1 MESSWDAVH
10 LQHHDQLP
18 PELLHILRH
27 GTNEQY
33 LEAITDASLDA
44 RYTYLI
50 FAHYEN
56 IFSHVC
62 ATVRTHGSL
71 ASSIATIARILPCA
85 PYLAPFATQTLSEP
99 YTFNTPE
106 PSEEDLL
113 YLLGLFRLLHY
124 DYKGFR
130 SFVDVA
136 QVQSLLRAT
145 SRPVVYL
152 AIRVL
157 QFCLDGADHWFE
169 QMIKE
174 YLGEDTPDL
183 DISGQWDDR
192 VIDYRFLTLWEE
204 ERFQKVEKLVHS
216 ARADAIE
223 SVDGGRAIPAAC
235 FHPNTVLVAGIV
247 LPYEKRGKPA
257 GTDRLVY
264 TTTVR
269 DNLAHIAKALK
280 TPRPLLLAGLAGSG
294 KTLLARHVAA
304 CLGKLEKMVTL
315 HLNEQS
321 DAKLLIGIYTTG
333 DTPGSFLWKPGVLTT
348 AVEEGRWVLIEDLDR
363 APNEIIGMLLP
374 LIERRELLIP
384 GRKQTVHAAQG
395 FQIIATV
402 RNHVN
407 HRGDETRPLAH
418 MLGAR
423 HWQNVTV
430 RMQPLAEQKAVAE
443 QLFPSLSQL
452 IPQFM
457 AVYQRLQASNQ
468 RVALVGTSKTG
479 IARAISPRD
488 LLKWCNRVMK
498 LLHQRSTF
506 TSSDVDDMFIE
517 AIDCFVGAL
526 PDGSARVGMAAII
539 AEELRI
545 DPQRRDYLLTERDV
559 RYDVDKSRISVG
571 RYSLPR
577 VQAQRTSAAQSTFS
591 TNPHTTR
598 MLERVAAAVVN
609 REPLLLVGETGVGK
623 TTAVQHLASQ
633 LGKKLEPFN
642 LSQQSEA
649 GDLLGGF
656 KPVTA
661 RSLIIPM
668 KDEFDELFLASFST
682 SKNQQFLDLL
692 GKQMVRS
699 NWPAVCK
706 LWQQALK
713 MVDLARSAKTGETP
727 SKKRKLESKK
737 IIDFTRWDTFA
748 IKVTEMDHR
757 LSSGSEAFAF
767 SFVEGNIVR
776 AVRNG
781 DWVLLDEINLA
792 SPDTLESIIDLLEP
806 SSPSLLLT
814 EAGNIERIEA
824 HPEFRVFAAMN
835 PATDVGKKDLP
846 PGIRS
851 RFTELYVESPDKDIK
866 SLQSIVRSY
875 LRVEAAA
882 DPAIAVDVSLVYQKT
897 LALAEQNKLVD
908 GAGQMPH
915 FSLRT
920 LTRTLSYAKHIA
932 PQCSLRR
939 ALYEGFQMSFLTFLN
954 AESARSVQPLLEQH
968 LLGKRT
974 NVRSELQKALRKP
987 DDGKSYIQGY
997 PGSKHWVHEGSIE
1010 VLEQPEYILTPFI
1023 KTNLENLVRA
1033 TSTRQFPVL
1042 IQGPTSS
1049 GKTSMIEYLAKR
1061 TGHIFV
1067 RINNHEHTDLQ
1078 EYLGTYVS
1086 GTDGRLQFQE
1096 GVLVQALREGHWIV
1110 LDELNLAPT
1119 DVLEALNRLL
1129 DDNRELLIP
1138 ETQETVRPHGDFML
1152 FATQNPAGL
1161 YGGRKTL
1168 SRAFRNRFLELHFDD
1183 IPIEELQEIL
1193 HRRTHLPES
1202 RCKRIVTVYRELALL
1217 RQESR
1222 LFEQKS
1228 FATLRDLF
1236 RWAFRP
1242 NDTIEQL
1249 AANGYMLLA
1258 ERVRKPE
1265 ERGALKAII
1274 EKALSANGPRVV
1286 IDENAIYAQDCPEV
1300 LAYQTSAGPSGVV
1313 WTKAMRRLYV
1323 LVSRALQNNEPVVL
1337 VGETGCGKTT
1347 VCQML
1352 AEAVAKQL
1360 YTVNAHQNTET
1371 GDLIGSQRPVRNRS
1385 AVEVTLRDHLYT
1397 SQPLQNLDTAA
1408 AHSTDVLLSAYDQ
1421 AVSALDRAGRLAYCA
1436 SQAHLDL
1443 QALRT
1448 SFKALFEWVDGGLV
1462 QAMREG
1468 AFFLLDEI
1476 SLADDSVLERINSV
1490 LEPQR
1495 SILLAEKG
1503 SLDSFV
1509 TASVSFQFFAT
1520 MNPGGDYGKREL
1532 SPALRNRF
1540 TEIWVP
1546 SLSDTEDIV
1555 QIVSAKLVANAR
1567 SYAIA
1572 MVAFSQWF
1580 KDRYNTS
1587 ASSSVSIRDSLAWVQ
1602 FVNAC
1607 AEMDVMAAIVHGA
1620 AMVYIDTLGANPAG
1634 LMSITGANLEVER
1647 TVCLAQLSYLLGSD
1661 AGAIY
1666 SAPSDVTKADE
1677 SLKFGPFAVQS
1688 RVSGLA
1694 PPTAFTFD
1702 APTTRRN
1709 AMRVVRAMQLSRP
1722 VLLEGSPG
1730 VGKTAL
1736 VTAIATAASVPLTRI
1751 NLSEQ
1756 TDLLDLFGSDAP
1768 VEGAATGVFAWRDA
1782 PFLQAMKRGDWVL
1795 LDEMNLASQSVLEG
1809 LNACLDHRGEV
1820 FVPELG
1826 QTFHK
1831 HPEFRLF
1838 AAQNPHHQGGG
1849 RKGLPASFVNR
1860 FTVVYADAFHSE
1872 DLMLICKRSFP
1883 QLPVAVLEQA
1893 VRFVSLLDLEVSQRR
1908 HFGANGGPWEFNL
1921 RDISRWLALLSAD
1934 QGLLRAGNARD
1945 FARMLFTQRFRSALD
1960 RIAVCDL
1967 LDTVFRDSF
1976 PPSDLFESISPSDV
1990 QLGLARLPR
1999 NLSQATPTSA
2009 SQVVSQSSDDGR
2021 NIEAAM
2027 ICIEQR
2033 WPVIL
2038 IGPSGCGKTRLI
2050 ETLATVVGA
2059 SLTIIALNADTDAM
2073 DLIGGYEQ
2081 SDPLRQNLQALDR
2094 CRSHLSDLAK
2104 ASALAGPSSETTS
2117 LLADIRERPLDVLAD
2132 LDRLRAIAT
2141 THSDPTVVKALA
2153 DIIIMTEGAQ
2163 SAIDKARFEW
2173 TDGLLVEALEQGKW
2187 LVLDNANLCS
2197 SSVLDRL
2204 NSLLEPD
2211 GLLIINEHS
2220 AADGSP
2226 RIVRPHPSFRIF
2238 LTVDP
2243 RYGELS
2249 RAMRNRAVELC
2260 LARPDRSHV
2269 QWQPLQPE
2277 SAVAR
2282 FRHWKVVDG
2291 MSDRDFDHNV
2301 GHLAQDHASITD
2313 QQLAHRFS
2321 TQLESRLYGRARW
2334 VGTIAAVPSQDS
2346 LRLLTSFYDSATV
2359 QAQASADFARVQT
2372 LHPLNNQVLIQQSEH
2387 LYTQASTLA
2396 LVHEFHIRLDSL
2408 FDQIKSCRSKQS
2420 VMRQL
2425 ERSER
2430 ALYSKRA
2437 PSKAGNGLLA
2447 TLEAIMRLTFDWL
2460 HNVEDVPLQQLSQV
2474 STTILPLCTFG
2485 INQKLQVRST
2495 LHHLCGYWTFAL
2507 QIISG
2512 GIYDST
2518 LLTAWL
2524 AAFRSITQDVSQSAL
2539 TSVRARIPEVLLLLD
2554 GIGGS
2559 TATFQGSA
2567 CATLWAVLK
2576 PPMPPSIAQLE
2587 PVLGFE
2593 QVTHRFDQACRRF
2606 DVPIPTLIQTRMTF
2620 ARALKA
2626 AKSGNADLSEI
2637 SQRLGLLVPEITD
2650 DIAVTLPE
2658 RRPHLARV
2666 FQALS
2671 QHAALL
2677 TLVDRSLPDEQTT
2690 TIELLALRPTSDS
2703 ILTTEGPP
2711 AHLNV
2716 RAQFNLL
2723 SRVFPAIDN
2732 SSNQRP
2738 SHPLPST
2745 IVEHIVNATQVS
2757 LGDLDLLEYE
2767 GQALGQT
2774 IARQPHI
2781 LNLDEV
2787 KSLDSCLMSITKGVL
2802 VTLAS
2807 SRSES
2812 GTKNMALQLLA
2823 DLEAQNDR
2831 SPQTSCIT
2839 SHDPSRGD
2847 SISGDNGLERILAAF
2862 NKVIVYLRTTI
2873 AGQKSSSSS
2882 AAEAWTAYGMAC
2894 LALYLPREPFDP
2906 ALRPRVERD
2915 IHRRTLLDLQTQLQ
2929 MVKTFRAALFGEKE
2943 SLRSRTVQADIS
2955 HMGPEPAVEE
2965 ICRPEVSAMSEL
2977 QADIDGLTRALTPL
2991 WQGSTASS
2999 TSSVL
3004 FWNNL
3009 DRIRNRLEHQ
3019 YRAYG
3024 DLTAPAIGFIDCI
3037 RVGRMLSIQADVR
3050 ALQDD
3055 TSIGLAQITPFV
3067 GASYADWSE
3076 DGAFLRL
3083 FSGRPGQGDTLL
3095 AMSVLA
3101 ARLQYSGL
3109 PSLSPALLIVVDQ
3122 QFERFYDSWKT
3133 RLSDEQR
3140 RSAADSSLYRYK
3152 GDDDLSDEA
3161 AAEELAA
3168 LFPSHHD
3175 VDAASGLRT
3184 AAIEIESFTEEIAEV
3199 HRAIFRGQSSS
3210 PGTLLGLLER
3220 YTQSTGTGIYGTGAE
3235 KNVASILWSAHNLTS
3250 RLSGVVQVGVSYN
3263 MYTDPNIREAKRV
3276 RTLIN
3281 IIRRRFDELHLAWPE
3296 HATPIE
3302 VQRVCDQ
3309 VLGVGHAEPLLKF
3322 LPVLEK
3328 LHATMTQW
3336 QQIASREFS
3345 VVSELEEVTSLI
3357 VSWRQ
3362 TELSSWAGLLDR
3374 EDHACRKAA
3383 ASWWYVAY
3391 ESIIAAVRAL
3401 QHSPLALRGHTE
3413 GLLQTLASFLSTCGL
3428 AEFLPRMDM
3437 LRDFEAH
3444 LRARKQDGSTFVDV
3458 QQALANFVAFH
3469 ERFEDVV
3476 AQKLAKGR
3484 TDLEKEIKNV
3494 IQVASWKDR
3503 NVQSLKQSAASS
3515 HKRLVRMVRKYRAL
3529 LAGSVGPLLV
3539 GGIPPSGPFT
3549 ESVSSIVVVAATTP
3563 VVTRFTTAAFQIA
3576 AWDDRPA
3583 RFRHIEGTVSLMR
3596 TKAADVGNSRASDE
3610 VARYNEEVREAIQS
3624 LQRETPAVL
3633 IEKTKD
3639 QIQDLKRRKRRLLA
3653 DVIREVQ
3660 NMGFQRSMGDDVLS
3674 QQAALHNVLSKSPA
3688 MIVHPK
3694 DSILAGTEHY
3704 FHSFLA
3710 ILPSVRQSAR
3720 KHSDDLTPAEA
3731 VRCMTLLES
3740 MLQTAVVQRSALCN
3754 QLRRISRLQSVLC
3767 QVHSLASTES
3777 LVIEE
3782 HHCASMALGSH
3793 ARCLGSIIQTCTQLL
3808 QAQAAL
3814 AGDDKSAIVGE
3825 LSTIALQLGT
3835 FEEDMRSEPPL
3846 PAGIGIDRDPSST
3859 ARFSE
3864 LTVGLEKA
3872 ISVCVESHP
3881 STGPILD
3888 HVRRWTGPTEP
3899 SPLQSNGHVSQ
3910 TLNAWVN
3917 ELQQTLDTMLGAVEN
3932 VEERSKAYTVKVEQP
3947 RWLVR
3952 TGVALNNEID
3962 ALRLDTITQSM
3973 SSLLAGLAHVALES
3987 ANSLTAI
3994 AAVCQSIW
4002 PVVDAFAATC
4012 QKLLES
4018 AIGLHF
4024 ETNKLAY
4031 HMAMAFMELAQ
4042 RGFCTPSEK
4051 AGNKDQQAGE
4061 VESGT
4066 GLGDGEGGEDI
4077 SKDVGDDED
4086 LGELAEEPQAS
4097 GASKDLP
4104 DEKDAVDMADQE
4116 MEGGFGEEPEGSEQG
4131 EGNGDDSPGA
4141 DGDVDEEAGAVD
4153 EQGPSAMDEKMW
4165 DEGANDERPDKEGDD
4180 VQGSSTND
4188 ESAAAREGKQKE
4200 KDEPGQEDAA
4210 GTDDVPDEEERIE
4223 TQDMEHLDPH
4233 TDEQDNLDL
4242 PADIT
4247 VDGKEVEE
4255 DVDSDMDRLSD
4266 DDVDELNDT
4275 ADDTARGESPD
4286 REAPEAEET
4295 GELDQTGSPSDTL
4308 EAGDDASEEG
4318 GDDEGTHSDVLME
4331 DDLDA
4336 HDAEANNDEVSG
4348 EAGQGNDNANTET
4361 QNTAQAAAQ
4370 SLPPDQNTEPGAE
4383 EQDGEDATASGDV
4396 EGKRTQDTSS
4406 LLQKAP
4412 KSSQPSLPYKKIGDV
4427 LDEWYQQHREIES
4440 AKQPQ
4445 GDEGTS
4451 RPEDTDMASA
4461 RFEHLPDQ
4469 DTAADTQA
4477 LGTASVDQS
4486 TALNEDSGLPNNGE
4500 EDATLPPLEEDIH
4513 DQQQGHDVHESG
4525 RQIESIDVSRLDP
4538 ASNAFVGEP
4547 QNANIDAD
4555 MSEHLPADEED
4566 QVQDVDQQLTDTHLD
4581 GADPDEGLS
4590 LQEARHLWS
4599 EHEASTRNLALV
4611 LTEHLRLVLHPTQA
4625 TKMRGDFRTGKRL
4638 NIKRIIPYIA
4648 SSYKRDKI
4656 WMRRSVPSKRSY
4668 QIMLAIDDSKSMAE
4682 SESKHLAFETVALV
4696 AKAMSMLEV
4705 GELSVVG
4712 FGENVN
4718 VAHDFSTPFTSDA
4731 GAQIFKQFSFA
4742 QSRTNVRQLLAES
4755 IEIFRSARLKAS
4767 GSASELWQLQLIISD
4782 GVCEDHP
4789 SIRQLVRQAQEERIM
4804 VVFIVVD
4811 AAAQKVEAAGGPKQ
4825 SILDLQTAEFVKD
4838 EVGEMQLKMVKYLD
4852 TFPFNYYLIVREVQE
4867 LPAVLAGALRQWL
4880 AEVVETGG

>member
-1 MESSWDAVH
+1 MEPSWDTVCLPH
-10 LQHHDQLP
+10 LDQLP
-18 PELLHILRH
+18 PELLHILRQ

-33 LEAITDASLDA
+33 LEAIVTASLDA
-44 RYTYLI
+44 RYTYLM

-62 ATVRTHGSL
+62 TTVRAHGSL
-71 ASSIATIARILPCA
+71 ASSIATIARILPFA
-85 PYLAPFATQTLSEP
+85 PYLSPFAMRALGEP

-124 DYKGFR
+124 DYKAFR
-130 SFVDVA
+130 SLVDVA
-136 QVQSLLRAT
+136 QVQSLLRYP

-169 QMIKE
+169 QMIQE
-174 YLGEDTPDL
+174 YLGKDTPDL
-183 DISGQWDDR
+183 DINGQWDDR

-204 ERFQKVEKLVHS
+204 ERYERVEKLVVS
-216 ARADAIE
+216 ARTEAIE
-223 SVDGGRAIPAAC
+223 SVGGGRAIPAAC
-235 FHPNTVLVAGIV
+235 FHPNTALIAGIV
-247 LPYEKRGKPA
+247 LPCEKRGKPV

-264 TTTVR
+264 TKTIQ
-269 DNLAHIAKALK
+269 DNLARIATALK

-304 CLGKLEKMVTL
+304 RLGKLEKMVTL

-321 DAKLLIGIYTTG
+321 DAKLLIGVYTTG
-333 DTPGSFLWKPGVLTT
+333 DTPGTFLWKSGVLTT

-384 GRKQTVHAAQG
+384 SRKETVHAAQG
-395 FQIIATV
+395 FQVIATV

-407 HRGDETRPLAH
+407 HRGEETRPLAH

-423 HWQNVTV
+423 HWQNVTIG
-430 RMQPLAEQKAVAE
+430 MQPLAEQKAVAE
-443 QLFPSLSQL
+443 ELFPSLSQL

-457 AVYQRLQASNQ
+457 TVYERLQASNQ
-468 RVALVGTSKTG
+468 RVALVGQSKTG

-488 LLKWCNRVMK
+488 LLKWCNRVMT
-498 LLHQRSTF
+498 LLHQRPTF

-526 PDGSARVGMAAII
+526 PDGLARVGMAAIV

-545 DPQRRDYLLTERDV
+545 DPQRRDYLLGERNV
-559 RYDVDKSRISVG
+559 RYDVDKSRITVG

-577 VQAQRTSAAQSTFS
+577 VQAQRISAAESTFS

-623 TTAVQHLASQ
+623 TTAVQHLASH

-668 KDEFDELFLASFST
+668 KDEFDELFLASFSM

-699 NWPAVCK
+699 NWQAVCK

-713 MVDLARSAKTGETP
+713 MVDQARSAKTGETP
-727 SKKRKLESKK
+727 SKKRKLESKE

-748 IKVTEMDHR
+748 IKVTEMDRR

-792 SPDTLESIIDLLEP
+792 SPDTLESIIDLLDP
-806 SSPSLLLT
+806 GSPSLLLT
-814 EAGNIERIEA
+814 EAGDIERIEA

-875 LRVEAAA
+875 LRAEAAA
-882 DPAIAVDVSLVYQKT
+882 DPAVAVDVSLVYQKT
-897 LALAEQNKLVD
+897 IALAQQNKLVD

-920 LTRTLSYAKHIA
+920 LTRTLSYAKFIA

-968 LLGKRT
+968 LLGKRM
-974 NVRSELQKALRKP
+974 NIRSELQKALRKP

-1010 VLEQPEYILTPFI
+1010 RLEQPEYILTPFI

-1061 TGHIFV
+1061 TGHKFV

-1265 ERGALKAII
+1265 EREALKTII

-1286 IDENAIYAQDCPEV
+1286 IDEIGLYAQDSAEV
-1300 LAYQTSAGPSGVV
+1300 KAYQTSAGPSGVV

-1352 AEAVAKQL
+1352 AKAMGKQL

-1385 AVEVTLRDHLYT
+1385 AVEATLREHLYA
-1397 SQPLQNLDTAA
+1397 SPALQNLDIAA

-1421 AVSALDRAGRLAYCA
+1421 AVSALDRTGKLAYCA
-1436 SQAHLDL
+1436 SQEHLDL

-1448 SFKALFEWVDGGLV
+1448 RFKALFEWVDGGLV
-1462 QAMREG
+1462 QAMRKG

-1495 SILLAEKG
+1495 TILLAEKG

-1509 TASVSFQFFAT
+1509 TASAGFQFFAT

-1555 QIVSAKLVANAR
+1555 QIVSAKLGANAQ
-1567 SYAIA
+1567 SYATA

-1580 KDRYNTS
+1580 NKSYNTS

-1602 FVNAC
+1602 FVNAFV
-1607 AEMDVMAAIVHGA
+1607 EMDVVAAIVHGA

-1634 LMSITGANLEVER
+1634 LMTLTGANLDEER
-1647 TVCLAQLSYLLGSD
+1647 TVCLAQLSRLLEAD

-1666 SAPSDVTKADE
+1666 SAPSDVTKADQ
-1677 SLKFGPFAVQS
+1677 SVTIGPFAIRS
-1688 RVSGLA
+1688 RVSGSALPA
-1694 PPTAFTFD
+1694 TFTFD

-1709 AMRVVRAMQLSRP
+1709 AMRVVRAMQLSKP

-1768 VEGAATGVFAWRDA
+1768 VEGASTGVFAWRDA
-1782 PFLQAMKRGDWVL
+1782 PFMQAMKRGDWVL
-1795 LDEMNLASQSVLEG
+1795 LDEMNLASHSVLEG

-1826 QTFHK
+1826 QTFGK
-1831 HPEFRLF
+1831 HPDFRLF

-1860 FTVVYADAFHSE
+1860 FTVVYADAFQSE
-1872 DLMLICKRSFP
+1872 DLMLICRRSFA
-1883 QLPVAVLEQA
+1883 QLPVTVLEQA

-1908 HFGANGGPWEFNL
+1908 RFGANGGPWEFNL
-1921 RDISRWLALLSAD
+1921 RDTSRWLALLSAD
-1934 QGLLRAGNARD
+1934 QSFLRTGSARD
-1945 FARMLFTQRFRSALD
+1945 FARFLFTQRFRSALD
-1960 RIAVCDL
+1960 RTAVCDL
-1967 LDTVFRDSF
+1967 LDTVFRDSL
-1976 PPSDLFESISPSDV
+1976 PQSDLFESISPSDV

-1999 NLSQATPTSA
+1999 NLLRATPASA
-2009 SQVVSQSSDDGR
+2009 PHATHQSSEDGR
-2021 NIEAAM
+2021 NFEPAM
-2027 ICIEQR
+2027 LCIEQR
-2033 WPVIL
+2033 WPVVL
-2038 IGPSGCGKTRLI
+2038 TGPSGCGKTRLI
-2050 ETLATVVGA
+2050 ESLGTVVGA
-2059 SLTIIALNADTDAM
+2059 SITTIALNADTDAM

-2081 SDPLRQNLQALDR
+2081 SDPLRQNLQALDYI
-2094 CRSHLSDLAK
+2094 RSHLSDLAK
-2104 ASALAGPSSETTS
+2104 ANALAGSSPEIAS
-2117 LLADIRERPLDVLAD
+2117 LLADVRERPLDVLAD
-2132 LDRLRAIAT
+2132 LDHLRAIVA
-2141 THSDPTVVKALA
+2141 HNDSTVVKPLA
-2153 DIIIMTEGAQ
+2153 DLITVVEGAQ

-2211 GLLIINEHS
+2211 GLLIINEHT

-2226 RIVRPHPSFRIF
+2226 RIIRPHPSFRIF

-2249 RAMRNRAVELC
+2249 RAMRNRAVELY
-2260 LARPDRSHV
+2260 LARPDHSHV

-2291 MSDRDFDHNV
+2291 MSDGDFDHNV
-2301 GHLAQDHASITD
+2301 GHVAQDHASIAD

-2321 TQLESRLYGRARW
+2321 TQLESGLYGRARW

-2346 LRLLTSFYDSATV
+2346 LKLLTSFYDSATV
-2359 QAQASADFARVQT
+2359 QAQASADFARVQVSQRAS
-2372 LHPLNNQVLIQQSEH
+2372 HQSEH

-2396 LVHEFHIRLDSL
+2396 LVHDFHICLDSL
-2408 FDQIKSCRSKQS
+2408 FDQIKSCRTKQS

-2430 ALYSKRA
+2430 ALYSRRT
-2437 PSKAGNGLLA
+2437 PSSAGHGLLA
-2447 TLEAIMRLTFDWL
+2447 TLEAMMRLTFGWL
-2460 HNVEDVPLQQLSQV
+2460 HSVEDVPLQQLSQV
-2474 STTILPLCTFG
+2474 
-2485 INQKLQVRST
+2485 RST
-2495 LHHLCGYWTFAL
+2495 LHRLCGYWTFIL

-2512 GIYDST
+2512 GTYDST
-2518 LLTAWL
+2518 LLTAWS
-2524 AAFRSITQDVSQSAL
+2524 AAFRSITQDVSRCAL
-2539 TSVRARIPEVLLLLD
+2539 TSVGALIPDVLLLLD
-2554 GIGGS
+2554 GISGS
-2559 TATFQGSA
+2559 TATIQGSA
-2567 CATLWAVLK
+2567 CAVLWEVLK
-2576 PPMPPSIAQLE
+2576 PPMPSSIAQLE
-2587 PVLGFE
+2587 PILGFG
-2593 QVTHRFDQACRRF
+2593 QVAYRFDQACRRF
-2606 DVPIPTLIQTRMTF
+2606 DVPIPTLVQTRMTF

-2626 AKSGNADLSEI
+2626 AKSGNADVLEI
-2637 SQRLGLLVPEITD
+2637 SQRLGLLVPAMPD
-2650 DIAVTLPE
+2650 DTAVTLPE
-2658 RRPHLARV
+2658 RRPHFAQV
-2666 FQALS
+2666 FEALS

-2690 TIELLALRPTSDS
+2690 TIELLALRTTSDS
-2703 ILTTEGPP
+2703 MLTTDGVP
-2711 AHLNV
+2711 AHLTV

-2723 SRVFPAIDN
+2723 SRVFPALDK
-2732 SSNQRP
+2732 SGHQRP
-2738 SHPLPST
+2738 SQPLPSAV
-2745 IVEHIVNATQVS
+2745 VEHAANAAQVS

-2767 GQALGQT
+2767 SHALGQT
-2774 IARQPHI
+2774 IACQPHI
-2781 LNLDEV
+2781 LNLDEARM
-2787 KSLDSCLMSITKGVL
+2787 LNPCLMSLMKAVL

-2807 SRSES
+2807 SKSES
-2812 GTKNMALQLLA
+2812 GTKNMASHLLA
-2823 DLEAQNDR
+2823 NLETKDDMTYQA
-2831 SPQTSCIT
+2831 SSIT
-2839 SHDPSRGD
+2839 GANPS
-2847 SISGDNGLERILAAF
+2847 SGDGTNDCSGLDQILAAF
-2862 NKVIVYLRTTI
+2862 DKVVMYLQTTVM
-2873 AGQKSSSSS
+2873 GQRSSSSS
-2882 AAEAWTAYGMAC
+2882 AAEAWIAYGMAC

-2915 IHRRTLLDLQTQLQ
+2915 IHRRTLLDLQQQLQ
-2929 MVKTFRAALFGEKE
+2929 VLQTFRAALFGEQE

-2991 WQGSTASS
+2991 WQGSTASNASS
-2999 TSSVL
+2999 TL

-3009 DRIRNRLEHQ
+3009 DRIRNRLEYQ

-3024 DLTAPAIGFIDCI
+3024 DLTAPIIGFIDCMRI
-3037 RVGRMLSIQADVR
+3037 GRMLSTQADSH

-3055 TSIGLAQITPFV
+3055 SSDGLAQITPFV
-3067 GASYADWSE
+3067 GASYADWSG
-3076 DGAFLRL
+3076 DRAFIEL
-3083 FSGRPGQGDTLL
+3083 FSGGPKQRDTLL
-3095 AMSVLA
+3095 ALSILA
-3101 ARLQYSGL
+3101 ARLHDSGI
-3109 PSLSPALLIVVDQ
+3109 PSLSPALLTVVDQ
-3122 QFERFYDSWKT
+3122 QFEQFYDLWKT
-3133 RLSDEQR
+3133 RLSEEQK

-3168 LFPSHHD
+3168 LFPSHHGI
-3175 VDAASGLRT
+3175 DAAPGLRT
-3184 AAIEIESFTEEIAEV
+3184 APVEHFTEEIAEV
-3199 HRAIFRGQSSS
+3199 HHAIFRGQIGSRE
-3210 PGTLLGLLER
+3210 TLIGLLER
-3220 YTQSTGTGIYGTGAE
+3220 YTQSMGTGKHDMGAE
-3235 KNVASILWSAHNLTS
+3235 NNVASILWSAHNLTS
-3250 RLSGVVQVGVSYN
+3250 RLSGVVQAGVSYN
-3263 MYTDPNIREAKRV
+3263 MYTDSNIREAKRV
-3276 RTLIN
+3276 RTLIT

-3309 VLGVGHAEPLLKF
+3309 VLGIGHAEPLLKF

-3362 TELSSWAGLLDR
+3362 IELSSWAGLLDR

-3401 QHSPLALRGHTE
+3401 QHSTLALTSHTE
-3413 GLLQTLASFLSTCGL
+3413 ELLQTLASFLSSCGL

-3444 LRARKQDGSTFVDV
+3444 LRARMQEEPTFVYV

-3469 ERFEDVV
+3469 ERFEGAV

-3484 TDLEKEIKNV
+3484 TDVEKDVKNV

-3503 NVQSLKQSAASS
+3503 NVETLKQSAASS

-3539 GGIPPSGPFT
+3539 GGVPPSGPFT
-3549 ESVSSIVVVAATTP
+3549 NSVRSIGVAATTTA
-3563 VVTRFTTAAFQIA
+3563 VVTQSTSAALLVA
-3576 AWDDRPA
+3576 TWDDRPA
-3583 RFRHIEGTVSLMR
+3583 RFRHIEETVSLIR
-3596 TKAADVGNSRASDE
+3596 TKAEDVGNSRASDE
-3610 VARYNEEVREAIQS
+3610 VARYNAEVSEAIQS
-3624 LQRETPAVL
+3624 LQKETPAVL
-3633 IEKTKD
+3633 NEKNKD

-3660 NMGFQRSMGDDVLS
+3660 GMGFQRSMGDDALS
-3674 QQAALHNVLSKSPA
+3674 QQAALHNVLSKCPA
-3688 MIVHPK
+3688 MVVHPK
-3694 DSILAGTEHY
+3694 DSMLAGAEHY

-3710 ILPSVRQSAR
+3710 VLPAVRERAR

-3731 VRCMTLLES
+3731 VRSMTLLES

-3767 QVHSLASTES
+3767 QVHSLASTERV
-3777 LVIEE
+3777 VIEE
-3782 HHCASMALGSH
+3782 HHCSSMALGSH

-3825 LSTIALQLGT
+3825 LSTIALQLST

-3846 PAGIGIDRDPSST
+3846 PAGIGIDRNPSST

-3881 STGPILD
+3881 NTGPILD
-3888 HVRRWTGPTEP
+3888 HLRRWRGPTES

-3932 VEERSKAYTVKVEQP
+3932 VEELSKAYTAKVEQP

-3973 SSLLAGLAHVALES
+3973 SSLLASLAHVAPEN

-4002 PVVDAFAATC
+4002 PVIDAFAATC

-4031 HMAMAFMELAQ
+4031 HMAMSFMELAQ

-4051 AGNKDQQAGE
+4051 ADTKDRQAGE

-4116 MEGGFGEEPEGSEQG
+4116 MEGGFGEEPEGSEQA
-4131 EGNGDDSPGA
+4131 EGDGNDSPGA

-4153 EQGPSAMDEKMW
+4153 EQGASAMDEKMW
-4165 DEGANDERPDKEGDD
+4165 DEGPNDERPEKEGDD

-4188 ESAAAREGKQKE
+4188 ESAAAREGKQKD
-4200 KDEPGQEDAA
+4200 KAEPGQEDAA

-4223 TQDMEHLDPH
+4223 TQEMEQMDPH
-4233 TDEQDNLDL
+4233 TDDQENLDL

-4247 VDGKEVEE
+4247 MDGKEVEE
-4255 DVDSDMDRLSD
+4255 DVDSDMDRLSED
-4266 DDVDELNDT
+4266 DIDELNDT
-4275 ADDTARGESPD
+4275 ADDKARGESPD
-4286 REAPEAEET
+4286 REAPEAEEN
-4295 GELDQTGSPSDTL
+4295 GELDQTGSPSDDL
-4308 EAGDDASEEG
+4308 EAGDDASDEG
-4318 GDDEGTHSDVLME
+4318 GDDEGTLSDVLME
-4331 DDLDA
+4331 DDRDT
-4336 HDAEANNDEVSG
+4336 HDAGTNNDEVSG
-4348 EAGQGNDNANTET
+4348 EAGQGNDSTNTET

-4370 SLPPDQNTEPGAE
+4370 SLPQDQDTEAGAE
-4383 EQDGEDATASGDV
+4383 EQDDRDATASGDV

-4406 LLQKAP
+4406 LPQQPPQA
-4412 KSSQPSLPYKKIGDV
+4412 SQPSLPYKRIGDV
-4427 LDEWYQQHREIES
+4427 LEEWYQQHREIES

-4451 RPEDTDMASA
+4451 RPEDIDMASA

-4469 DTAADTQA
+4469 DTTADTQA

-4500 EDATLPPLEEDIH
+4500 EDATLPPLEEDAHSQQEEH
-4513 DQQQGHDVHESG
+4513 DGHESG
-4525 RQIESIDVSRLDP
+4525 MQIEPSDMPRMNA
-4538 ASNAFVGEP
+4538 ASNAFIGEP
-4547 QNANIDAD
+4547 QNVDIDVD

-4566 QVQDVDQQLTDTHLD
+4566 QVQDVDQQLTDTHLH
-4581 GADPDEGLS
+4581 GADLDEGLS
-4590 LQEARHLWS
+4590 LQEARQLWS
-4599 EHEASTRNLALV
+4599 EHEASTRNLALI

-4682 SESKHLAFETVALV
+4682 SDSRHLAFETVALV

-4705 GELSVVG
+4705 GELSVLG
-4712 FGENVN
+4712 FGETVN

-4811 AAAQKVEAAGGPKQ
+4811 ATAQKAQAAGGPKQ

-4838 EVGEMQLKMVKYLD
+4838 EAGEMQLKMVKYLD
-4852 TFPFNYYLIVREVQE
+4852 TFPFNYYLIVRDVQE

-4880 AEVVETGG
+4880 AEAVETGG

>member
-1 MESSWDAVH
+1 MEPSWDTVYLPH
-10 LQHHDQLP
+10 LDQLP
-18 PELLHILRH
+18 PELLHILRQ

-33 LEAITDASLDA
+33 LEAIVTASLDA
-44 RYTYLI
+44 RYTYLM

-56 IFSHVC
+56 TFSHVC
-62 ATVRTHGSL
+62 ATVRAHAPL
-71 ASSIATIARILPCA
+71 ASSLATIARILPFA
-85 PYLAPFATQTLSEP
+85 PYLAPFAMQTLGEP

-106 PSEEDLL
+106 SSEEDLL

-124 DYKGFR
+124 DYKAFR
-130 SFVDVA
+130 SLVDVA
-136 QVQSLLRAT
+136 QVQSLLRYP

-152 AIRVL
+152 SIRVL
-157 QFCLDGADHWFE
+157 QYCLDGADYWFE

-183 DISGQWDDR
+183 DINGQWDDR
-192 VIDYRFLTLWEE
+192 VIDYRFLTFWEE
-204 ERFQKVEKLVHS
+204 ERSEEVEKLVLS
-216 ARADAIE
+216 ARAEAVE
-223 SVDGGRAIPAAC
+223 SVGGVRAIPAAC
-235 FHPNTVLVAGIV
+235 FHPSTALVAGIV
-247 LPYEKRGKPA
+247 LPCEKHGKA
-257 GTDRLVY
+257 VGKDRLVY
-264 TTTVR
+264 TRTVQ
-269 DNLAHIAKALK
+269 DNLARITTALK
-280 TPRPLLLAGLAGSG
+280 SPRPLLLAGLAGSG

-304 CLGKLEKMVTL
+304 RLGKLEKMVTL
-315 HLNEQS
+315 HLNDQS
-321 DAKLLIGIYTTG
+321 DAKLLIGVYTTG

-363 APNEIIGMLLP
+363 APNEIIGMFLP
-374 LIERRELLIP
+374 LIERRELLITS
-384 GRKQTVHAAQG
+384 RKQTVHAAQG

-407 HRGDETRPLAH
+407 HRGEETRSLAH

-423 HWQNVTV
+423 HWQNV
-430 RMQPLAEQKAVAE
+430 RIDMQPLAEQRAVAE

-452 IPQFM
+452 VPQYM
-457 AVYQRLQASNQ
+457 AVYERLQASNQ
-468 RVALVGTSKTG
+468 RVALVGQGKTG

-498 LLHQRSTF
+498 LLHQRPTF

-526 PDGSARVGMAAII
+526 PDGPARMGMAAII

-559 RYDVDKSRISVG
+559 RYDVDKSRITVG

-577 VQAQRTSAAQSTFS
+577 VQAQRLSTALSTFS

-623 TTAVQHLASQ
+623 TTAVQHLASH

-668 KDEFDELFLASFST
+668 KDEFDELFLASFSM
-682 SKNQQFLDLL
+682 SKNQQFLELL

-699 NWPAVCK
+699 NWLAVCK

-713 MVDLARSAKTGETP
+713 MVDQARSAKTGETP

-737 IIDFTRWDTFA
+737 IIDFTRWNTFA
-748 IKVTEMDHR
+748 SKVTEMDRR

-792 SPDTLESIIDLLEP
+792 SPDTLESIIDLLDP
-806 SSPSLLLT
+806 GSPSLLLT
-814 EAGNIERIEA
+814 EAGDIERIEA

-882 DPAIAVDVSLVYQKT
+882 DPAVAVDVSLVYQKT
-897 LALAEQNKLVD
+897 IALAQQNKLVD

-920 LTRTLSYAKHIA
+920 LTRTLSYAKFIA

-968 LLGKRT
+968 LLGKRM
-974 NVRSELQKALRKP
+974 NIRSELQKALRKP

-1010 VLEQPEYILTPFI
+1010 RLEQPEYILTPFI

-1061 TGHIFV
+1061 TGHKFV

-1249 AANGYMLLA
+1249 AANGYILLA

-1265 ERGALKAII
+1265 EREALKTII

-1286 IDENAIYAQDCPEV
+1286 IDESALYAQDSPEV
-1300 LAYQTSAGPSGVV
+1300 QAYQTSAGPSGVV

-1352 AEAVAKQL
+1352 AKAMGKQL

-1385 AVEVTLRDHLYT
+1385 AVEATLREHLYA
-1397 SQPLQNLDTAA
+1397 SPALQNLDIAA
-1408 AHSTDVLLSAYDQ
+1408 AHSTDALLCAYDQ
-1421 AVSALDRAGRLAYCA
+1421 AVCALDRAGKVAYCT
-1436 SQAHLDL
+1436 SQAHVDL

-1448 SFKALFEWVDGGLV
+1448 RFKALFEWVDGGLV

-1495 SILLAEKG
+1495 SMLLAEKG

-1509 TASVSFQFFAT
+1509 TASAGFQFFAT

-1555 QIVSAKLVANAR
+1555 QIVSAKLVATAQ
-1567 SYAIA
+1567 SYAMA

-1580 KDRYNTS
+1580 KDRFNTS

-1602 FVNAC
+1602 FVNAFS
-1607 AEMDVMAAIVHGA
+1607 EMDATAAIVHGA

-1634 LMSITGANLEVER
+1634 LMTLTGANLDEER
-1647 TVCLAQLSYLLGSD
+1647 TVCLAQLSRLLEAD
-1661 AGAIY
+1661 AGVIY
-1666 SAPSDVTKADE
+1666 SAPSNVTKADQ
-1677 SLKFGPFAVQS
+1677 SLNFGPFAIQS
-1688 RVSGLA
+1688 RVSGSALPA
-1694 PPTAFTFD
+1694 TFTFD

-1709 AMRVVRAMQLSRP
+1709 AMRVVRAMQLSKP

-1768 VEGAATGVFAWRDA
+1768 VEGASTGVFVWRDA

-1831 HPEFRLF
+1831 HPDFRLF

-1860 FTVVYADAFHSE
+1860 FTVVYADAFQSE
-1872 DLMLICKRSFP
+1872 DLMLICRRSFA
-1883 QLPVAVLEQA
+1883 QLPLAVLETA

-1908 HFGANGGPWEFNL
+1908 RFGANGGPWEFNL
-1921 RDISRWLALLSAD
+1921 RDISRWLALLSANY
-1934 QGLLRAGNARD
+1934 GLLRAGNARD
-1945 FARMLFTQRFRSALD
+1945 FARLLFTQRFRSALD
-1960 RIAVCDL
+1960 RTAVCDL
-1967 LDTVFRDSF
+1967 LDTVFRDSL
-1976 PPSDLFESISPSDV
+1976 PQSDLFESISSSDV

-1999 NLSQATPTSA
+1999 NLLTAAPTSA
-2009 SQVVSQSSDDGR
+2009 PHTARQSSAEGR
-2021 NIEAAM
+2021 NFEAAM
-2027 ICIEQR
+2027 LCIEQR

-2038 IGPSGCGKTRLI
+2038 TGPSGCGKTRLI
-2050 ETLATVVGA
+2050 ETLGEVVGA
-2059 SLTIIALNADTDAM
+2059 SVTTIALNADTDAM

-2104 ASALAGPSSETTS
+2104 EKALAGSSSEIAS
-2117 LLADIRERPLDVLAD
+2117 LLADIRERPLNVLAD
-2132 LDRLRAIAT
+2132 PDRLRAIA

-2153 DIIIMTEGAQ
+2153 DIITVAEGVQAT
-2163 SAIDKARFEW
+2163 IDKARFEW

-2211 GLLIINEHS
+2211 GLLIINEHT

-2226 RIVRPHPSFRIF
+2226 RIIRPNSSFRIF

-2249 RAMRNRAVELC
+2249 RAMRNRAVELY
-2260 LARPDRSHV
+2260 LARPEHSHV

-2282 FRHWKVVDG
+2282 FRYWKVGDG
-2291 MSDRDFDHNV
+2291 MSDGDFDHNV
-2301 GHLAQDHASITD
+2301 GHVAQDHASIAD

-2321 TQLESRLYGRARW
+2321 TQLESGLYGRARW

-2346 LRLLTSFYDSATV
+2346 LKLLTSFYDSATV
-2359 QAQASADFARVQT
+2359 QAQASADFARVQVSQRASHT
-2372 LHPLNNQVLIQQSEH
+2372 LHPLNNQALVQQSEH

-2396 LVHEFHIRLDSL
+2396 LVHDFHIRLNFL
-2408 FDQIKSCRSKQS
+2408 FDKIKSCRTKQS
-2420 VMRQL
+2420 VMRHL

-2430 ALYSKRA
+2430 ALHSKHT
-2437 PSKAGNGLLA
+2437 PSNASHGLLT
-2447 TLEAIMRLTFDWL
+2447 TLEAMMRLAFVWL
-2460 HNVEDVPLQQLSQV
+2460 HSGERVPLQQLSQ
-2474 STTILPLCTFG
+2474 
-2485 INQKLQVRST
+2485 
-2495 LHHLCGYWTFAL
+2495 
-2507 QIISG
+2507 IISG
-2512 GIYDST
+2512 DTYDST

-2524 AAFRSITQDVSQSAL
+2524 AVFRSITQDLSRTAL
-2539 TSVRARIPEVLLLLD
+2539 SSVRAFIPDVLLLLD
-2554 GIGGS
+2554 GMAGS
-2559 TATFQGSA
+2559 TATAHGSA
-2567 CATLWAVLK
+2567 CTILWQVLK

-2593 QVTHRFDQACRRF
+2593 QVAHRFDQACRRF
-2606 DVPIPTLIQTRMTF
+2606 DVPIPTLVQTRMTF

-2626 AKSGNADLSEI
+2626 AKSGNADVLEI
-2637 SQRLGLLVPEITD
+2637 SQRLGLLMPAMSD
-2650 DIAVTLPE
+2650 DTAVALPE
-2658 RRPHLARV
+2658 RRPHFAQV
-2666 FQALS
+2666 FEALS

-2677 TLVDRSLPDEQTT
+2677 GLVDRSLPDEQTT
-2690 TIELLALRPTSDS
+2690 TIELLALRTTSDS
-2703 ILTTEGPP
+2703 MLTTDGAP
-2711 AHLNV
+2711 AQLTV

-2723 SRVFPAIDN
+2723 SRVFPVLEK
-2732 SSNQRP
+2732 SGHQRTSP
-2738 SHPLPST
+2738 PLPSAV
-2745 IVEHIVNATQVS
+2745 VEHAASAAQVS

-2767 GQALGQT
+2767 SHALGHT

-2781 LNLDEV
+2781 LNLDEAEM
-2787 KSLDSCLMSITKGVL
+2787 LDPCLMSITKAVL

-2807 SRSES
+2807 SKSES
-2812 GTKNMALQLLA
+2812 GTKNMALHLLA
-2823 DLEAQNDR
+2823 NLEAKNDMTHR
-2831 SPQTSCIT
+2831 ASSIT
-2839 SHDPSRGD
+2839 GANSS
-2847 SISGDNGLERILAAF
+2847 SGDGTSDCDGLDQILAAL
-2862 NKVIVYLRTTI
+2862 NKVVAYLRTT
-2873 AGQKSSSSS
+2873 AMGQRSSSSS
-2882 AAEAWTAYGMAC
+2882 AAEAWTAHGMAC

-2906 ALRPRVERD
+2906 ALRPRIERD
-2915 IHRRTLLDLQTQLQ
+2915 IHRQTLLDLQQQLRVLQ
-2929 MVKTFRAALFGEKE
+2929 TFRAALFGEQE

-2965 ICRPEVSAMSEL
+2965 ICRPEVSAMTEL

-2991 WQGSTASS
+2991 WQVPTASNAS
-2999 TSSVL
+2999 NTL

-3024 DLTAPAIGFIDCI
+3024 DFTAPIVGFIDCMRI
-3037 RVGRMLSIQADVR
+3037 GRMLSMQADLR
-3050 ALQDD
+3050 TLQGD
-3055 TSIGLAQITPFV
+3055 SSASLAQITPFV
-3067 GASYADWSE
+3067 GASYPDWSG
-3076 DGAFLRL
+3076 DRAFVEL
-3083 FSGRPGQGDTLL
+3083 FSGRPGQRDTLL
-3095 AMSVLA
+3095 ALSILA
-3101 ARLQYSGL
+3101 ARLHDSGI
-3109 PSLSPALLIVVDQ
+3109 PSLSPALLSVVDQ
-3122 QFERFYDSWKT
+3122 QFEQFYDLWKT
-3133 RLSDEQR
+3133 RLSEEQK

-3175 VDAASGLRT
+3175 IDPAPGLRT
-3184 AAIEIESFTEEIAEV
+3184 AAIEHFTEEIAEV
-3199 HRAIFRGQSSS
+3199 HHAIFRGQ
-3210 PGTLLGLLER
+3210 PGSQETLLGLLER
-3220 YTQSTGTGIYGTGAE
+3220 YTQSIGTAKHDTGAE
-3235 KNVASILWSAHNLTS
+3235 KYVASILWSAHNLTG
-3250 RLSGVVQVGVSYN
+3250 RLSGVVHAGVSYN
-3263 MYTDPNIREAKRV
+3263 MYTDSNIREAKRV
-3276 RTLIN
+3276 RRLITD
-3281 IIRRRFDELHLAWPE
+3281 IRRRFDELHLAWPE

-3302 VQRVCDQ
+3302 VQRACDQ
-3309 VLGVGHAEPLLKF
+3309 VLGIGHAEPLLKF

-3336 QQIASREFS
+3336 QQIASREFN
-3345 VVSELEEVTSLI
+3345 VVSELEDVTSLI

-3362 TELSSWAGLLDR
+3362 IELSSWAGLLDR

-3401 QHSPLALRGHTE
+3401 QHSPLELRSHTE
-3413 GLLQTLASFLSTCGL
+3413 GLLQTLASFLSNCGL

-3444 LRARKQDGSTFVDV
+3444 LRARMQEEPTFVDV

-3469 ERFEDVV
+3469 ERFEGVV
-3476 AQKLAKGR
+3476 ALKLAKGR

-3503 NVQSLKQSAASS
+3503 NVETLKRSATSS

-3539 GGIPPSGPFT
+3539 GGVPPRGPFA
-3549 ESVSSIVVVAATTP
+3549 ESVLSIVVATT
-3563 VVTRFTTAAFQIA
+3563 TTPAISESTPAAFRIA
-3576 AWDDRPA
+3576 AWDHRPA

-3596 TKAADVGNSRASDE
+3596 TKAGDVGNSRTSEE
-3610 VARYNEEVREAIQS
+3610 VARYNAEIREAIQS
-3624 LQRETPAVL
+3624 LQKETPAIL
-3633 IEKTKD
+3633 NEKNKS

-3660 NMGFQRSMGDDVLS
+3660 GMGFQRSMGDDSLT
-3674 QQAALHNVLSKSPA
+3674 QQAALHNVLSKCPA
-3688 MIVHPK
+3688 MVAHPK
-3694 DSILAGTEHY
+3694 DSMLAGAEHY

-3710 ILPSVRQSAR
+3710 VLPAVRESAR

-3740 MLQTAVVQRSALCN
+3740 MLQTAVVQRSALCT
-3754 QLRRISRLQSVLC
+3754 QLRRVLRLQSVLC
-3767 QVHSLASTES
+3767 QVHSLASMEE
-3777 LVIEE
+3777 LVVEE
-3782 HHCASMALGSH
+3782 QDRSSTALGSH
-3793 ARCLGSIIQTCTQLL
+3793 ARCLGSIVQTCTQLL

-3814 AGDDKSAIVGE
+3814 AGDDMSAIVGE
-3825 LSTIALQLGT
+3825 LSTIALQLST

-3846 PAGIGIDRDPSST
+3846 PAGIGINRCPSSL

-3864 LTVGLEKA
+3864 LTVGLEAA
-3872 ISVCVESHP
+3872 ISVCVETHP
-3881 STGPILD
+3881 NTIPILD
-3888 HVRRWTGPTEP
+3888 HVRRWTGPTES
-3899 SPLQSNGHVSQ
+3899 SPLQSNGHVPQ

-3932 VEERSKAYTVKVEQP
+3932 VEELGKTSTAKVEQP
-3947 RWLVR
+3947 KWLIR
-3952 TGVALNNEID
+3952 TSVALNNEID
-3962 ALRLDTITQSM
+3962 ALRLDSITQSM
-3973 SSLLAGLAHVALES
+3973 SSLLASLAHIAPDNG
-3987 ANSLTAI
+3987 NSLTAI

-4002 PVVDAFAATC
+4002 PIVNAFAATC
-4012 QKLLES
+4012 QKLLDS

-4024 ETNKLAY
+4024 EINKLAY
-4031 HMAMAFMELAQ
+4031 HMAMSFMELAQ

-4051 AGNKDQQAGE
+4051 ADTKDQQAGE
-4061 VESGT
+4061 VETGT

-4086 LGELAEEPQAS
+4086 LGDLAEEPQTNGDS
-4097 GASKDLP
+4097 GNLP

-4116 MEGGFGEEPEGSEQG
+4116 MEGNFGEEPEGSEQA
-4131 EGNGDDSPGA
+4131 EGDGNDSPGA

-4153 EQGPSAMDEKMW
+4153 EQGASAMNEKMW
-4165 DEGANDERPDKEGDD
+4165 DEGTNEERPEKEGDD

-4188 ESAAAREGKQKE
+4188 ESAAAREGKQKD
-4200 KDEPGQEDAA
+4200 KAEPGPEDAA
-4210 GTDDVPDEEERIE
+4210 GIDDVPDEEERIE
-4223 TQDMEHLDPH
+4223 TQEMEQMDPH
-4233 TDEQDNLDL
+4233 TDDQENLDL

-4247 VDGKEVEE
+4247 MDGKEVEE
-4255 DVDSDMDRLSD
+4255 DVGSDMDGISED
-4266 DDVDELNDT
+4266 DIDELNDA
-4275 ADDTARGESPD
+4275 ADDKAHGEFPE
-4286 REAPEAEET
+4286 REAPKAEEN
-4295 GELDQTGSPSDTL
+4295 GELDQTGSPSDDL
-4308 EAGDDASEEG
+4308 EAGDDASDEG
-4318 GDDEGTHSDVLME
+4318 GDDEGTLSDVLME
-4331 DDLDA
+4331 DDRDTP
-4336 HDAEANNDEVSG
+4336 DAETNTDEVSG
-4348 EAGQGNDNANTET
+4348 EAGQGNDSANTET
-4361 QNTAQAAAQ
+4361 QDTAQAAAR
-4370 SLPPDQNTEPGAE
+4370 SLPQDQDTEAGAE
-4383 EQDGEDATASGDV
+4383 EQDDQDATASGDV
-4396 EGKRTQDTSS
+4396 EGKRTQDTNS
-4406 LLQKAP
+4406 LPQQPPQA
-4412 KSSQPSLPYKKIGDV
+4412 SQPSLPYKRIGDV

-4440 AKQPQ
+4440 AKQPP

-4451 RPEDTDMASA
+4451 RPEDIDMASA

-4469 DTAADTQA
+4469 DATADTQA

-4486 TALNEDSGLPNNGE
+4486 TALNEDSGLPNNSE
-4500 EDATLPPLEEDIH
+4500 EDAALPPLEEDVH
-4513 DQQQGHDVHESG
+4513 SQQEERDGHESG
-4525 RQIESIDVSRLDP
+4525 MQIEPGDMPRLDP

-4547 QNANIDAD
+4547 QNVEIDAD
-4555 MSEHLPADEED
+4555 MSEPFPADEED
-4566 QVQDVDQQLTDTHLD
+4566 QVQDVDQQLTDTHLGGAGPD
-4581 GADPDEGLS
+4581 GGLS
-4590 LQEARHLWS
+4590 LQEARQLWS

-4682 SESKHLAFETVALV
+4682 SDSRHLAFETVALV

-4712 FGENVN
+4712 FGETVN

-4755 IEIFRSARLKAS
+4755 IELFRSARLKAS
-4767 GSASELWQLQLIISD
+4767 GAASELWQLQLIISD

-4838 EVGEMQLKMVKYLD
+4838 EAGEMQLKMVKYLD
-4852 TFPFNYYLIVREVQE
+4852 TFPFNFYLIVREVQE